1 MTHGTKWIGCAT
13 DFTPGASR
21 AADVA
26 ALLAA
31 KWRASVSLVHAA
43 QVTGPRV
50 LVPAHRR
57 LRTEAA
63 RLGRTGLTIAPVLLR
78 GFPAGDKIL
87 EHLRRTPPMLV
98 TVSAVTK
105 GPFDRW
111 AFGSVSEQVAQ
122 GAPVPTLVIHD
133 ATPFERWQPAGP
145 ALNVLVAVDLLAT
158 SDGVLR
164 WVRELRQIG
173 PCDVTVCHVAA
184 AKAASAGG
192 AVGRGE
198 TRLLRDLRKKVRD
211 VLGDDDLI
219 RLNVISAG
227 SVAAGILDLAKTL
240 KPHLIVVGTHQR
252 QGLSRLFHGSFSRA
266 LLHAAATNLACVPV
280 TARFDPRG
288 AHIPEYRRVLVA
300 TDFSELGNAAVP
312 HACGACAVGG
322 RVRIVH
328 VVNPADGSRGERDER
343 VEWLR
348 RLIPAELT
356 ARAQPAEV
364 EVIEHADPA
373 AAINAEAER
382 FGADL
387 VCLASHGLGGSR
399 AVFGSVTQ
407 RLLKTIRRP
416 VLVVR
421 RPDE

>member
-1 MTHGTKWIGCAT
+1 MTPVTKRILCAT

-26 ALLAA
+26 AILASR
-31 KWRASVSLVHAA
+31 WRASVSLVHAA

-63 RLGRTGLTIAPVLLR
+63 RVGRAGVTVAPVLLR

-87 EHLRRTPPMLV
+87 EYLRRTPPALV

-133 ATPFERWQPAGP
+133 STPFERWRPAGP
-145 ALNVLVAVDLLAT
+145 ALSVLVAVDLLAT

-164 WVRELRQIG
+164 WVRELQQAG
-173 PCDVTVCHVAA
+173 PCDVTVCHVTA
-184 AKAASAGG
+184 AKSTGGAGG
-192 AVGRGE
+192 DGRGE

-211 VLGDDDLI
+211 ALGDDDLI
-219 RLNVISAG
+219 QINVIPAG
-227 SVAAGILDLAKTL
+227 SVAAGILDVAKTL

-280 TARFDPRG
+280 AARFDPRG

-312 HACGACAVGG
+312 HACGACAIGG

-328 VVNPADGSRGERDER
+328 VVNPAEGSRGERDER
-343 VEWLR
+343 VAWLR
-348 RLIPAELT
+348 RLIPAELA

-373 AAINAEAER
+373 AAINAAAER